1 MRSALDEYL
10 IVSRELRIFVDS
22 IAPADSM
29 LARQK
34 VPILRESRSIRR
46 RLDYAAFIVALY
58 SAFES
63 LVEALVWS
71 HAELMAS
78 RSRYFDLPPKLQA
91 AHLQKSA
98 NILMRRPGEGRYSRV
113 EPSEIVANLH
123 ACLSGGTAYRLN
135 KHAVVHHDMNLRAGV
150 VQEMFGLLG
159 IDNVSARVRHA
170 EPMLEWFQHS
180 QGRDVEEAGSI
191 PETLIDRRM
200 DELVSRRNQVV
211 HSGGDPAESLA
222 PEEMRSR
229 LEFLDAYSQSLFV
242 VLACAYLE
250 QRYVKPGAAHALGRP
265 LEGPIQG
272 KSVVVVKKPSCRLFP
287 GQALIGS
294 RNGHVDRWGQVT
306 ELREDG
312 VTVESIDQNSP
323 CQEVGLRADFRLTKG
338 MELFVLEERDV
349 AVWG

>member
-10 IVSRELRIFVDS
+10 GFSRELRVFVDS
-22 IAPADSM
+22 IGPADSM

-34 VPILRESRSIRR
+34 VSILRESRSIRR
-46 RLDYAAFIVALY
+46 RLDYAAFVVALY

-63 LVEALVWS
+63 LVESLVWS

-78 RSRYFDLPPKLQA
+78 RSRYSDLPSKLQA

-123 ACLSGGTAYRLN
+123 ACLSGSASYRLN
-135 KHAVVHHDMNLRAGV
+135 RHALVHHDMNLRAGV
-150 VQEMFGLLG
+150 VQEMVGLLG
-159 IDNVSARVRHA
+159 IDNISARVRQA
-170 EPMLEWFQHS
+170 EPMLAWFQHS
-180 QGRDVEEAGSI
+180 EGRDIEAADSI

-222 PEEMRSR
+222 PEEMHSR
-229 LEFLDAYSQSLFV
+229 LEFLEAYSRSLFE
-242 VLACAYLE
+242 VLAGAYLE
-250 QRYVKPGAAHALGRP
+250 QCYVKTGVAYALGRP

-272 KSVVVVKKPSCRLFP
+272 KTVVVVKKPPCRLFP

-294 RNGHVDRWGQVT
+294 RNGHVYRWGQVA
-306 ELREDG
+306 ELMEEG
-312 VTVESIDQNSP
+312 VAVESIEEDSS

-338 MELFVLEERDV
+338 IELFVLEERDG